1 MPNLCEKTLSEA
13 CSDLKKIG
21 LNVIFDGDGEYVI
34 SQIPTASTN
43 LFVGEVVG
51 LNDELGFHGTS
62 VEELERMFHQSVDN
76 YLAMCEEMGKEPEK
90 EYKGVF
96 NVRIPPELHRQAV
109 LSAKEQQ
116 VSLNEFVTT
125 AIREECTRLYK

>member
-1 MPNLCEKTLSEA
+1 MMEYKGYHA
-13 CSDLKKIG
+13 HIRYSDE
-21 LNVIFDGDGEYVI
+21 DH
-34 SQIPTASTN
+34 

-96 NVRIPPELHRQAV
+96 NVRSPPELHRQAV